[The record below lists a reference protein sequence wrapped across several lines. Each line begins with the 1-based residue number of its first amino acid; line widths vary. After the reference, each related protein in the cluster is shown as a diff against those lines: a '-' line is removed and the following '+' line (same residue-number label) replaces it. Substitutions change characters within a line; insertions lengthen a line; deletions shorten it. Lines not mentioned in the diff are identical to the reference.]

1 MKKTYELLRRLLAV
15 VGLAALTAC
24 ATQTKPYDYTALK
37 EAKPASLLILPPLND
52 SPDVAATYSVY
63 SQLTQPLAESGY
75 YVLPVSLVD
84 ETLRANGVV
93 NPAEAQSIEPA
104 KLRQIFGADA
114 ALYVV
119 VKRYGS
125 VYKVVSSDATVE
137 VEAKLVSL
145 KTGQQ
150 LWDGKAVASTAEQ
163 NNSNQGGLVG
173 MLVKAVID
181 QVANNLT
188 ERSHGVAAIAGQRLL
203 TAGTPNGLLH
213 GPRAPAAAKN

>member
-1 MKKTYELLRRLLAV
+1 MLRRLLAV